1 MTVAKIM
8 YDYFSYDHI
17 LLNIYDEQSLIQLF
31 VTVIVGLHYVWLCN
45 RSYFVITEVL
55 DFVSYVT

>member
-1 MTVAKIM
+1 MAVAKIM

-31 VTVIVGLHYVWLCN
+31 VTVIVGLHYV
-45 RSYFVITEVL
+45 
-55 DFVSYVT
+55 